1 MTRSL
6 YFLGGVFAMT
16 LVLFAQILEPRP
28 TKSATTAAA
37 VPSDRDSAPV
47 HDPATAIENLAA
59 WPAEAS
65 R

>member
-1 MTRSL
+1 
-6 YFLGGVFAMT
+6 MT
-16 LVLFAQILEPRP
+16 LVLFARILEPRP

-47 HDPATAIENLAA
+47 HDPVTAIVNFAA
-59 WPAEAS
+59 WPADAS